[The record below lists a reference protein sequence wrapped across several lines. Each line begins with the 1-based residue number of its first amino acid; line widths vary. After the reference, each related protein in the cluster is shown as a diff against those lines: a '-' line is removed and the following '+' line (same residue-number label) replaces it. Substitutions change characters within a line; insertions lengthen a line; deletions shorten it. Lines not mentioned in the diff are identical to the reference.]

1 MLSGSDLARAIQAE
15 LDENPSTYAELTH
28 TPEQCARAR
37 WLLAPDHFR
46 ADLHLVEQRSPSEV
60 AALPSP

>member
-15 LDENPSTYAELTH
+15 LDEHPSTYAELTH

-37 WLLAPDHFR
+37 WLVAPDHFR
-46 ADLHLVEQRSPSEV
+46 ADIHLVKPRRTSEV